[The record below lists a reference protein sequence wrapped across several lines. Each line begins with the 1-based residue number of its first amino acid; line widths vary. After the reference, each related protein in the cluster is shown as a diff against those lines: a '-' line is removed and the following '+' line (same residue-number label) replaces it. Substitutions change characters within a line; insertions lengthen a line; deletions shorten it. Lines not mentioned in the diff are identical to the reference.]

1 MGIQDPGLARIQ
13 DPGLMGFQD
22 ASLNGMPL
30 VGGVQS
36 DSSNHMQPHASNSFM
51 QNPLP
56 SVLPPAQ
63 VPFYQPSV
71 SCQPGPPLNLTN
83 GSTNT
88 IHYGSSQFFDNSY
101 HPLPSLADSQLT
113 PGPLQTT
120 EFPSN
125 RLALHS
131 HNTLFSRYSSAT
143 SLDNVN
149 LDKELP
155 DLGQLNSPL
164 FSDASYNHNIAH
176 GFCSPSNELSNSQ
189 SPITSTTNTL
199 KSSFDIDRKR
209 PGCLDVLPNSKQL
222 KLLSGIPTP
231 CSQELDNGLNIFS
244 GQTTPRSS
252 VSTSTSSGTPDSF
265 GVPCIGAHTM
275 PDHFSFK
282 PNCDAL
288 DLINAA
294 SSSCSSS
301 ENNYWGN
308 FDGFD
313 PAMTTEDLLN
323 DSNIK
328 PFVTNQGEQV
338 KQKKFDALDLLTSLT
353 ENKND
358 SLTSP
363 NPDNQLGSK
372 DNISYSD
379 SLVAG
384 SPFRMAKSSESFPVE
399 TVLNGDSYNPDD
411 DNEVFEYKSD
421 DLPVA
426 GDTDQSNQ
434 DLESQQSTQ
443 ESTEST
449 SDSSPIKVR
458 NSILS
463 STDGQ
468 LFPRSRFY
476 SSHCSDLPTPLSISS
491 HLSCSSPLESSQV
504 NGRISPVT
512 VIIPSDVVNKEYMKH
527 DPLLPP
533 SPPPPTDKEIDLH
546 PDVPIIEVHKS
557 FYIKLHNSCVHF
569 RHHQWKR
576 HCPRNFT
583 IVRLILTYQYV

>member
-13 DPGLMGFQD
+13 DPGFMGFQD

-30 VGGVQS
+30 VGGVQPGS
-36 DSSNHMQPHASNSFM
+36 TNHMQPHASNSF
-51 QNPLP
+51 QNPIP
-56 SVLPPAQ
+56 PVLPPPAQ
-63 VPFYQPSV
+63 APFYQPPI

-101 HPLPSLADSQLT
+101 HPLPSLADSQLAS
-113 PGPLQTT
+113 GSLQTT
-120 EFPSN
+120 EFPPN

-131 HNTLFSRYSSAT
+131 HNTPFNRYSSAT
-143 SLDNVN
+143 SLDNVT

-164 FSDASYNHNIAH
+164 FSDASYTQNIAH
-176 GFCSPSNELSNSQ
+176 GLCSPSNDLPNSQ
-189 SPITSTTNTL
+189 SPFTSATNSL

-231 CSQELDNGLNIFS
+231 CSQELDNGLDIFS

-252 VSTSTSSGTPDSF
+252 ISTSTSTGTPDSF
-265 GVPCIGAHTM
+265 GIPCIGAHAM

-282 PNCDAL
+282 PNCDTL

-294 SSSCSSS
+294 SSSGSSS
-301 ENNYWGN
+301 DNNYWGS
-308 FDGFD
+308 FSGFD
-313 PAMTTEDLLN
+313 PTMTSEDLLN

-328 PFVTNQGEQV
+328 PFVAGQKEGEQM
-338 KQKKFDALDLLTSLT
+338 KQNKFDALDLLTSLT
-353 ENKND
+353 QNKND

-363 NPDNQLGSK
+363 NTDNQSGSK
-372 DNISYSD
+372 DDISLKSH
-379 SLVAG
+379 SESMVAG
-384 SPFRMAKSSESFPVE
+384 SPFQMAKTSESFLVE
-399 TVLNGDSYNPDD
+399 SVLNGESFNPVD
-411 DNEVFEYKSD
+411 DNEVFEYQSD

-426 GDTDQSNQ
+426 DDANQSDQHQ
-434 DLESQQSTQ
+434 DHESQQSAQ
-443 ESTEST
+443 DSTESA

-463 STDGQ
+463 STDGH
-468 LFPRSRFY
+468 LFPRSRLY
-476 SSHCSDLPTPLSISS
+476 SSQCSDLPTPLSMSS
-491 HLSCSSPLESSQV
+491 HLSCASPLESSQV

-512 VIIPSDVVNKEYMKH
+512 VVIPPDVVNKEYMKC
-527 DPLLPP
+527 DPLFPP
-533 SPPPPTDKEIDLH
+533 SPPPVNEEIDLH
-546 PDVPIIEVHKS
+546 PDVPIIEV
-557 FYIKLHNSCVHF
+557 C
-569 RHHQWKR
+569 
-576 HCPRNFT
+576 T
-583 IVRLILTYQYV
+583 